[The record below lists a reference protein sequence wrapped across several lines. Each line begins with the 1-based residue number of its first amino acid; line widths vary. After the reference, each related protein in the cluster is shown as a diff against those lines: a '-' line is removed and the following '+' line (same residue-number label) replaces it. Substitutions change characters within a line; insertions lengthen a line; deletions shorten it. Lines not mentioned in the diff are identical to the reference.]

1 MKGMLSNH
9 YAQQGKKVL
18 EEMTADERMQKIPK
32 MSYDELCY
40 LLEVKHILT
49 PQELE
54 AVYSELERRDGRIDK
69 FSKVGKVI
77 SVASLL
83 IVGAIDLF
91 GNLSQKS

>member
-1 MKGMLSNH
+1 MKGRLSNH
-9 YAQQGKKVL
+9 YVQQEKKVL

-40 LLEVKHILT
+40 LVEVKHILT
-49 PQELE
+49 PKELE
-54 AVYSELERRDGRIDK
+54 AVYSEMERQDNRSDK
-69 FSKVGKVI
+69 FSKVGKVL

-91 GNLSQKS
+91 GNLSKKS

>member
-40 LLEVKHILT
+40 LLEVK
-49 PQELE
+49 Q